1 MPALGHPKRD
11 TMTVHVLYEN
21 EAWLPPLRE
30 ALDRAGLPVVEH
42 FVAGGT
48 IDLAAI
54 PPEGVFINRMSP
66 SSHTRGHQGGVTFVK
81 EYLAVLESH
90 GRRVIN
96 GSRAFAIEVSK
107 IRQDALLQAH
117 GILTPRTIAVVAD
130 DLKAAARSMEGP
142 FITKHNQGGKGL
154 GIRLFESVEAL
165 SAWVNDADF
174 DAGPGGKVILQQY
187 IQAPEP
193 FITRVEIV
201 GDRFLFAMR
210 SNTSDGFELC
220 PSDACQ
226 LDAQAGP
233 EVCPAEG
240 PPSKFAPSPLTA
252 DDPLVERYIKMC
264 QGEGIDIAGIE
275 FIEDS
280 DGKRY
285 TYDINGTTNYSG
297 VFAEKIG
304 IDGMREFAR
313 YLRESVAAKP
323 GKRSVA

>member
-1 MPALGHPKRD
+1 
-11 TMTVHVLYEN
+11 MTVHVLYEN

-154 GIRLFESVEAL
+154 GVRLFRDLAS
-165 SAWVNDADF
+165 F
-174 DAGPGGKVILQQY
+174 DAYVDSDEFEDGIDGVTLLQQY
-187 IQAPEP
+187 IEPPEP

-201 GDRFLFAMR
+201 DGVFQYAIR
-210 SNTSDGFELC
+210 SATTGGFELC
-220 PSDACQ
+220 PADACA
-226 LDAQAGP
+226 LDADAL
-233 EVCPAEG
+233 CPADSAET
-240 PPSKFAPSPLTA
+240 FALRPDITA
-252 DDPLVERYIKMC
+252 DDPLVQAYIRLMRA
-264 QGEGIDIAGIE
+264 EGLDVAGIE
-275 FIEDS
+275 FVEDAE
-280 DGKRY
+280 GRRY
-285 TYDINGTTNYSG
+285 TYDINGTTNYNGGVEEAHGLSG
-297 VFAEKIG
+297 MDAIAALCA
-304 IDGMREFAR
+304 RELAAQVR
-313 YLRESVAAKP
+313 APAAK
-323 GKRSVA
+323 